1 MSNEAYTFNG
11 VLIKPKF
18 SKVESR
24 ARDVNLETRL
34 GNLTIKLPVITA
46 NMKNITGP
54 AMAAAVAEAGG
65 LGLLHRFCTIEENV
79 EMYNKARHIIAS
91 NYDYTPHLSP
101 VELMQKWMPVLY
113 PPSTDS
119 TESTALS
126 SAVILESSDEWMAIN
141 VGVSIGVKEED
152 KERFEKLYA
161 VGARIFCID
170 VAHGHH
176 ILVKRMLHWINRE
189 IFNWDRHGRG
199 GITLIA
205 GNVATPEGY
214 ADLSAWGADVVKVG
228 IGPSPVCRTRFNT
241 GVGVPQLY
249 ALQTVHEESMRL
261 KHPTSIIA
269 DGGIGHVGDIA
280 KAMKYADAVMIG
292 SMIAGT
298 SETPG
303 QVFRNEE
310 GEFFKTY
317 GGSASGENKG
327 ENRFVEGVI
336 KQVKFRGKVKYIFRE
351 IEQGL
356 QGSYSYVG
364 ARNTNEFHD
373 KCEFIRIDVGAQRES
388 KI

>member
-11 VLIKPKF
+11 VLIKPKY
-18 SKVESR
+18 SEVESR

-34 GNLTIKLPVITA
+34 GDLTLKLPVITA

-65 LGLLHRFCTIEENV
+65 LGLLHRFCTIEENI
-79 EMYNKARHIIAS
+79 EMFNKARHFVFS
-91 NYDYTPHLSP
+91 RYDRTPRLTA
-101 VELMQKWMPVLY
+101 EQLLEKWKPVLY
-113 PPSTDS
+113 PAAG
-119 TESTALS
+119 TEAQLS
-126 SAVILESSDEWMAIN
+126 EVIILESEEKVLDKCNI
-141 VGVSIGVKEED
+141 GVSIGVKEED

-189 IFNWDRHGRG
+189 VFNWDRHGRG